1 LDPRT
6 HLQKVVQV
14 ATIFLLKQVF
24 NPTLT
29 QHSPSP
35 CVRET
40 LLPHHNSMD
49 SNNLLS
55 LLITNQFAVDHHTQF
70 ESEERSRF
78 ARSRR
83 AIESHDLELQA
94 RIAEKTFSI

>member
-1 LDPRT
+1 VQTRT
-6 HLQKVVQV
+6 Y
-14 ATIFLLKQVF
+14 FLLKQVF
-24 NPTLT
+24 NLTLT

-35 CVRET
+35 RICET
-40 LLPHHNSMD
+40 LAPHDLPME

-55 LLITNQFAVDHHTQF
+55 LLVTNQFVADHHTQF
-70 ESEERSRF
+70 ENEERGRF

-94 RIAEKTFSI
+94 QIAERTIAI

>member
-1 LDPRT
+1 VQTRT
-6 HLQKVVQV
+6 Y
-14 ATIFLLKQVF
+14 FLLKQVF
-24 NPTLT
+24 NLTLT

-35 CVRET
+35 RIFET
-40 LLPHHNSMD
+40 LAPHDLPME

-55 LLITNQFAVDHHTQF
+55 LLVTNQFVADHHTQF
-70 ESEERSRF
+70 ENEERGRF

-94 RIAEKTFSI
+94 QIAERTIAI

>member
-1 LDPRT
+1 MQASVL
-6 HLQKVVQV
+6 
-14 ATIFLLKQVF
+14 FLLKQVF
-24 NPTLT
+24 NLTLT

-35 CVRET
+35 CMQET
-40 LLPHHNSMD
+40 LAPHHMPMD

-70 ESEERSRF
+70 ENEERGRF

-83 AIESHDLELQA
+83 AIETHDLELQA
-94 RIAEKTFSI
+94 QIAEQTIAI